1 MHHMILPINVGNFEA
16 LPKQTCMYRMYR
28 EITYKAPCIM
38 WYIEGTKNNIIVDLG
53 PPDPEQCFENHG
65 LVITRNESQEPINA
79 LRSAGVSPDD
89 VKIVILT
96 HLHWDHAYGFHL
108 FKNAKFLIQ
117 RREIAY
123 AIAPLPC
130 HNTLYYE
137 KSLGRPPFVDYLE
150 RIEAIDGD
158 CEVEGGVK
166 LMLIPSHSPGFQ
178 GVLIDTGK
186 GKYFIAGDAVG
197 LFECWETVPHVTSGI
212 FNNLE
217 KYYESF
223 DRIEK
228 IADYVLPGHD
238 GRVFD
243 RPVYP

>member
-1 MHHMILPINVGNFEA
+1 MHYMIVPINVGDFEA

-38 WYIEGTKNNIIVDLG
+38 WYIEGTKNDIIVDLG
-53 PPDPEQCFENHG
+53 PPDPEQCLENHG

-79 LRSAGVSPDD
+79 LRSAGVTPDD

-96 HLHWDHAYGFHL
+96 HLHWDHAYGFHI

-130 HNTLYYE
+130 HNILYHE
-137 KSLGRPPFVDYLE
+137 KSLGGPPFVDYLE
-150 RIEAIDGD
+150 RIEIIDGD

-166 LMLIPSHSPGFQ
+166 IILIPSHSPGFQ
-178 GVLIDTGK
+178 GVLIDTEK

-197 LFECWETVPHVTSGI
+197 LFECWKTVPHVPSGI

-217 KYYESF
+217 SYYESF